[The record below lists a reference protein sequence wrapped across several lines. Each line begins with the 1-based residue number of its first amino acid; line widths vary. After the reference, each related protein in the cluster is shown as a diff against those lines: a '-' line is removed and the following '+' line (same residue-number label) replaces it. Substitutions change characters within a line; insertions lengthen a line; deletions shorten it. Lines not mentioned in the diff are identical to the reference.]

1 MPSRPLTGAAAF
13 LPCGLSFPTV
23 TGAMNATDYLIVPLL
38 QAFCWFDDG
47 LQAHL
52 QAKGW
57 GHVTRPQSMV
67 MVNFV
72 TGVDRPSDIAR
83 NLGISRQAIHSTIAQ
98 MVEMGMFEL
107 KDDPADGRSKLIA
120 ITPKG
125 LAMRADAN
133 EAVQRLTAEL
143 ARRIGKPHVAALMAA
158 LGCEWGAPPPPP
170 PAAPK
175 PARRRKA

>member
-1 MPSRPLTGAAAF
+1 
-13 LPCGLSFPTV
+13 
-23 TGAMNATDYLIVPLL
+23 MNSTDYLIVPLL

-57 GHVTRPQSMV
+57 GQVTRPQSMV

-72 TGVDRPSDIAR
+72 TGVLRPSDIAR

-98 MVEMGMFEL
+98 MVDMGMLEL
-107 KDDPADGRSKLIA
+107 KDDPADGRSKVIA

-125 LAMRADAN
+125 VAMRADAN
-133 EAVQRLTAEL
+133 EAVQALTAEL
-143 ARRIGKPHVAALMAA
+143 GRRIGKAHVAALAAA
-158 LGCEWGAPPPPP
+158 LSCDWGMPPT
-170 PAAPK
+170 PAAKTASPGK
-175 PARRRKA
+175 RRKA

>member
-1 MPSRPLTGAAAF
+1 
-13 LPCGLSFPTV
+13 
-23 TGAMNATDYLIVPLL
+23 MNSTDYLIVPLL

-57 GHVTRPQSMV
+57 GQVTRPQSMV

-72 TGVDRPSDIAR
+72 TGVLRPSEIAR

-98 MVEMGMFEL
+98 MVDMGMLEL
-107 KDDPADGRSKLIA
+107 KDDPADGRSKVIA

-125 LAMRADAN
+125 VAMRADAN
-133 EAVQRLTAEL
+133 EAVQALTAEL
-143 ARRIGKPHVAALMAA
+143 GRRIGKAHVANLAAA
-158 LGCEWGAPPPPP
+158 LSCDWGAPHKPTVKPPSSPR
-170 PAAPK
+170 K
-175 PARRRKA
+175 RKA

>member
-1 MPSRPLTGAAAF
+1 
-13 LPCGLSFPTV
+13 
-23 TGAMNATDYLIVPLL
+23 MNATDYLIVPLL

-143 ARRIGKPHVAALMAA
+143 ARRIGKTHVAGLMTALA
-158 LGCEWGAPPPPP
+158 CDWGAPPPPP
-170 PAAPK
+170 PVQPK
-175 PARRRKA
+175 PARRRRKA